1 VADIKLHD
9 ITKRYADGTEAVKH
23 MNLEIKDGEFM
34 ILVGP
39 SGCGKS
45 TALRMIAGLEDI
57 SEGELLIGDRVV
69 NNLAPRDRDIAMVF
83 QNYALYPHMTVR
95 ANMGFALKLA
105 KVPQAEIDAKVEEAA
120 RILDLTEHLDRKPAN
135 LSGGQRQRVA
145 MGRAIVRDPQ
155 AFLMD
160 EPLSNLDAKLRVQTR
175 TEVSR
180 LQRRL
185 ETTMVYVTHDQT
197 EAMTLGDRVAVM
209 RSGVLQQVDA
219 PRVLYND
226 PVNIFVAGFIG
237 SPAMNFFSGTMS
249 NGKVKLPFAE
259 VAAPEGVSHAGEVIV
274 GIRPED
280 FEDARFA
287 PSDHSAGMEF
297 TAPIEVVES
306 MGSEIYVYFAFEGG
320 EVSSAELAELARD
333 SGVAETPSG
342 GAGLAVAR
350 LNPESDVSQGERAKL
365 WFDGAK
371 LHLFDPHDGSSLRR
385 AEREQA
391 AAAQAAQDALEAES
405 ESAAPADD
413 AAEED
418 AVSAESESAAPADDA
433 AEEDA
438 VPAESET
445 AAPTDDAAEE
455 GDEKTPD

>member
-237 SPAMNFFSGTMS
+237 SPAMNFFSGTIGD
-249 NGKVKLPFAE
+249 GKVKLPFAE
-259 VAAPEGVSHAGEVIV
+259 VAAPEGVSHTGDVIV

-287 PSDHSAGMEF
+287 PSDHPAGVEF

-306 MGSEIYVYFAFEGG
+306 MGSEIYVHFAFEGG
-320 EVSSAELAELARD
+320 QVSSAELAELARD
-333 SGVAETPSG
+333 AGVAETPGG

-350 LNPESDVSQGERAKL
+350 LNPESDVSQGERAEL

-371 LHLFDPHDGSSLRR
+371 LHLFDPGEGASLRR
-385 AEREQA
+385 DEREQA
-391 AAAQAAQDALEAES
+391 AAAQATQEAVQAES
-405 ESAAPADD
+405 EPAPPADD

-418 AVSAESESAAPADDA
+418 DG
-433 AEEDA
+433 
-438 VPAESET
+438 T
-445 AAPTDDAAEE
+445 
-455 GDEKTPD
+455 TPD